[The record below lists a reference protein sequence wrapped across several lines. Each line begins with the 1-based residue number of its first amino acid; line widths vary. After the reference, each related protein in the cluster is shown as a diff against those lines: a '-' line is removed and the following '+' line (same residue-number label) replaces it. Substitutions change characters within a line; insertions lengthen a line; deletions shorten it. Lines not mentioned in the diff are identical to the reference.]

1 MAQNLSFVYVDQFR
15 GAGSTVMRGFQ
26 LADIAQAHL
35 GRRVRVTVRPL
46 GPDFRRSTLFLTK
59 GALKVAT
66 AETLS
71 RLKARGNRLMF
82 DVVDELP
89 PDTTGEFADV
99 VVASSLTAF
108 EAYAREFPRIPVAL
122 VNHHVDPRLDAATAG
137 THPDTF
143 RIGYFGERENAVLT
157 PRIEEVVEAVHIDTS
172 KEDTRWLESIR
183 DFSMHYAVRRTRLLD
198 QYKPFLK
205 GFTAAHA
212 GAPIL
217 IQRSQEEAVRWLG
230 ADYPYLLDDPVSE
243 DRILAAIAQARA
255 EFGGARWHEALD
267 VMAGLRERTRPERIA
282 AELAA
287 LLV

>member
-1 MAQNLSFVYVDQFR
+1 MARNLSFVYVEQFR

-26 LADIAQAHL
+26 LAEIAERHL
-35 GRRVRVTVRPL
+35 GRGVRVNVRPL
-46 GPDFRRSTLFLTK
+46 APDFRRSTLFLTK

-66 AETLS
+66 APTLA

-89 PDTTGEFADV
+89 PDTTREFADV

-108 EAYAREFPRIPVAL
+108 EAYSREFPRIPVAL
-122 VNHHVDPRLDAATAG
+122 VNHHVDPRLDAATVGAR
-137 THPDTF
+137 PDTF
-143 RIGYFGERENAVLT
+143 RLGYFGERENAVLT

-172 KEDTRWLESIR
+172 KEDTGWLASIR

-230 ADYPYLLDDPVSE
+230 ADYPYLLDEPVSE

-255 EFGGARWHEALD
+255 EFGGARWREALD

-282 AELAA
+282 AELSA